1 MQKTHSSGPARACD
15 PTLDMAITGLM
26 AALVF
31 TGTYFFKIPTAFG
44 YTHLGDCMIILT
56 VCLFGTRRGMLAGAI
71 GAGLSDFI
79 AGYAAWVLP
88 TIVLKGGWALIMGL
102 IMYRLLPHFKYS
114 WLAGAVTGGI
124 FHVIGYTLVK
134 IPLYGGGVAM
144 AECFTLV
151 AQTAAGIVLGGVAYT
166 VLSRSPAI
174 RSLRVKLL
182 FSSFFIIFIPNGNIF
197 TKILILYHSIT
208 DPYIVKLCHSFKKFY

>member
-44 YTHLGDCMIILT
+44 YTHLGDCIIILT

-166 VLSRSPAI
+166 VLLQIPGHPEPAGEI
-174 RSLRVKLL
+174 SLK
-182 FSSFFIIFIPNGNIF
+182 SKKNYFFPVF
-197 TKILILYHSIT
+197 L
-208 DPYIVKLCHSFKKFY
+208 

>member
-1 MQKTHSSGPARACD
+1 MHKPHSSRPARACD

-144 AECFTLV
+144 AECFTLI

-174 RSLRVKLL
+174 PEPAGEISLKSKKKIL

-197 TKILILYHSIT
+197 TKYSSCT
-208 DPYIVKLCHSFKKFY
+208 IV